1 MKKATLET
9 ARKDIEDA
17 LSAVETMEEMLKG
30 NAADKVSLKENFVFL
45 SNKVQKLE
53 NILKEEGILD

>member
-1 MKKATLET
+1 MNEINLET

-17 LSAVETMEEMLKG
+17 LAAVETMEEILKD
-30 NAADKVSLKENFVFL
+30 NCSDKDSIRENFVFL
-45 SNKVQKLE
+45 SNKVQQLE

>member
-1 MKKATLET
+1 MREPNLET

-17 LSAVETMEEMLKG
+17 LSAVESMEEMLKD
-30 NAADKVSLKENFVFL
+30 NTTDKRSIRENFVFL
-45 SNKVQKLE
+45 SEKVQKLE